1 MSFQWVFPPSSII
14 RFITNINNIS
24 TLKERYN
31 FHMYRIRRII
41 SKHVYFT
48 DSSSLVLGISWAY
61 RSFVK
66 WWNSNRSS
74 RGGNDRRRRSS
85 NSRGRHTF
93 RGGKV
98 EGRGEVSHGT
108 LSPAGK
114 EQETAIVG
122 TPPWVNVALGQR
134 QESAPG
140 TVPAWGTGGE
150 WKWTRTSR
158 SRINK
163 SCCCLPFHLSS
174 TSRSRPESYEIFPPP
189 SGSR

>member
-14 RFITNINNIS
+14 RFITNINNIL

-31 FHMYRIRRII
+31 FHMHPKNYFETRILQILLL
-41 SKHVYFT
+41 SY
-48 DSSSLVLGISWAY
+48 LE
-61 RSFVK
+61 
-66 WWNSNRSS
+66 S
-74 RGGNDRRRRSS
+74 RGPIVRLWNGGIAIDRLGVETIGGGGAVIRAV
-85 NSRGRHTF
+85 GTLF
-93 RGGKV
+93 VEEKWRGG
-98 EGRGEVSHGT
+98 ERVSHGT

-114 EQETAIVG
+114 EQETAIVD

-140 TVPAWGTGGE
+140 TVPAWRTGGE